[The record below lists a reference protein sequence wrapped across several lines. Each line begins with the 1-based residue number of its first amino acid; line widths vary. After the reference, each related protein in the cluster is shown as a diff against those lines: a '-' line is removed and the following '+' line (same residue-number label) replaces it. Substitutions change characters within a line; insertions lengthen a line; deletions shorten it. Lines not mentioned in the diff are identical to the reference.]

1 MINQDVLTEKLRYLI
16 LMNSKSTQF
25 KIEDVFVEVEY
36 LNQEHTKIGNYEI
49 DIKFDYEGVLE
60 PDINT
65 FTYDIQNMSYKMGDL
80 LSAYVI
86 TEDGKIVTNKKG
98 NITISEAMVWKMD
111 YKADELHF
119 FNLSYRFGYDN

>member
-65 FTYDIQNMSYKMGDL
+65 FTYDVQNMSYKMGDL

-86 TEDGKIVTNKKG
+86 TEDGKIVINKKG
-98 NITISEAMVWKMD
+98 NITISEAMVWKID

>member
-1 MINQDVLTEKLRYLI
+1 
-16 LMNSKSTQF
+16 
-25 KIEDVFVEVEY
+25 VFVEIEY

-49 DIKFDYEGVLE
+49 DIRFDYEGVLE

-65 FTYDIQNMSYKMGDL
+65 FTYDVQNMSYKMGDL

>member
-65 FTYDIQNMSYKMGDL
+65 FTYDVQNMSYKVGDL

-86 TEDGKIVTNKKG
+86 TEDGKIVINKKG
-98 NITISEAMVWKMD
+98 NITISEAMVWKVD